1 MSIPRSRELVAIQT
15 QARDIARKTGR
26 TPSTAQLLLALF
38 TVPNRAAIFLT
49 DRNITVDALLDALR
63 TLPDEDPEIL
73 ERVESR
79 SLRIARGS
87 GAESVNSLHLLA
99 ALVREACSHAYR
111 LLDET
116 GVEVAVVRTAVMSYA
131 TGSRSLP
138 RRFLDNDVVHATAP
152 AVARQIP
159 FREHA
164 PSPIGFHPGLRIETG
179 ISRSETT
186 TIERERER
194 PPSRSNG
201 AASSGA
207 PPPASRS
214 SEHRHAEPE
223 QPNGVRRAPEVAEPV
238 TQPMLTE
245 ADAAAEAE
253 EDRRDDALDE
263 ARETARK
270 LAQSLFKRR
279 QEVLEERRRRETA
292 EFEAQNRAE
301 IEAQRHPIHE
311 TTESVDLA
319 RSAERDRPARS
330 GDEGLADAYRL
341 DPDQYPN
348 LHKFGRN
355 LTVEA
360 ALGRIDDVVGR
371 DREVTQLIDII
382 GKRRSNNPLLVGEA
396 GVGKTAIVEGL
407 ARKFVEL
414 ARADN
419 RVGKRAIVELEIG
432 RLVGGTH
439 LRGAFAERIVALKDE
454 VARAGGD
461 VIVFLD
467 EIHTWMN
474 AGGGGDGADAS
485 GELKTALARGEFP
498 CIGATTSDEFRRF
511 VEADPAFERRF
522 DVVFVEEPEPDTA
535 TAIVRGIR
543 SHYED
548 HHGICYE
555 EDALT
560 AAVRLSQRFIHERR
574 LPDKA
579 IGVLDLAGSRAARVG
594 ATHVGVADI
603 AAIVA
608 ELASLPPERLT
619 QSDRERFLH
628 MEAHMREGLVG
639 HEHVVHAVCEVI
651 RRNYAGFRSQRPIG
665 SMLFLGPTGVGKT
678 ELVKVLADFLFYDR
692 DAIVRFDMSEFMES
706 HSVSR
711 LIGAPPGYVGFE
723 AGGQLTEAVRRRPY
737 QIVLLDE
744 IEKAHPDVLNVL
756 LQLLDEGRLT
766 DGRGRHVDF
775 CNTVVIMTSNLGA
788 SVFSENR
795 AAGRIGFGGGGGND
809 PGAGEQQLTAA
820 VLNAAK
826 DHFPPEL
833 WNRIDER
840 LVFSALSRSEVVRIA
855 ALQLASTARRLRE
868 ESDIELRFSDG
879 VVQHLVRR
887 GGYDPE
893 LGARPMRQTIERLIE
908 GSVAKLILC
917 GDATHGDTIFID
929 VDDDDALM
937 VYAET

>member
-15 QARDIARKTGR
+15 QARDIARKAGR

-49 DRNITVDALLDALR
+49 DRNITVDALLEALG
-63 TLPDEDPEIL
+63 TYPDEEPELL
-73 ERVESR
+73 ERVETR
-79 SLRIARGS
+79 GDRIAKGS
-87 GAESVNSLHLLA
+87 GAEAVNSLHLLA
-99 ALVREACSHAYR
+99 ALVREASSHAYR
-111 LLDET
+111 LLEDT

-138 RRFLDNDVVHATAP
+138 RRFVDNEVMFATAP

-159 FREHA
+159 MREHA
-164 PSPIGFHPGLRIETG
+164 PSPIGFHPGLRIDA
-179 ISRSETT
+179 SARRSETT
-186 TIERERER
+186 TIERERTPTT
-194 PPSRSNG
+194 PPVL
-201 AASSGA
+201 AATS
-207 PPPASRS
+207 PPARS
-214 SEHRHAEPE
+214 SSTREMPVPKAPDVEIAI
-223 QPNGVRRAPEVAEPV
+223 RRAPTPV
-238 TQPMLTE
+238 EETE
-245 ADAAAEAE
+245 TE
-253 EDRRDDALDE
+253 EERRDAALDE

-270 LAQSLFKRR
+270 LAGSLFKRR
-279 QEVLEERRRRETA
+279 QEVLDERRKRETA
-292 EFEAQNRAE
+292 EMEAQSRADV
-301 IEAQRHPIHE
+301 EARTATPHDDDS
-311 TTESVDLA
+311 TESVDLA
-319 RSAERDRPARS
+319 RSAERERPLEL
-330 GDEGLADAYRL
+330 GNEGLAEAYRL
-341 DPDQYPN
+341 DPDQYPT

-355 LTVEA
+355 LTMEA
-360 ALGRIDDVVGR
+360 AMGRIDEVVGR
-371 DREVTQLIDII
+371 DKEVTQLIDII

-419 RVGKRAIVELEIG
+419 RIGKRAIVELEIG

-498 CIGATTSDEFRRF
+498 CIGATTSDEFRKF

-522 DVVFVEEPEPDTA
+522 DVVFVEEPEADIA
-535 TAIVRGIR
+535 ALIIEGIR
-543 SHYED
+543 PHYEE
-548 HHGICYE
+548 HHGVSYDDE
-555 EDALT
+555 ALV

-579 IGVLDLAGSRAARVG
+579 IGVLDLAGSRAARIGSPTVG
-594 ATHVGVADI
+594 RDEI

-608 ELASLPPERLT
+608 ELACLPPERLT
-619 QSDRERFLH
+619 QSDRERFLK
-628 MEAHMREGLVG
+628 MESHLSLGIVG
-639 HEHVVHAVCEVI
+639 HDHVVEAVCEVI

-692 DAIVRFDMSEFMES
+692 DAVVRFDMSEFMES
-706 HSVSR
+706 HSVAR

-775 CNTVVIMTSNLGA
+775 SNSVIVMTSNLGA
-788 SVFSENR
+788 SLFSEHR
-795 AAGRIGFGGGGGND
+795 SSGRIGFGAEATPD
-809 PGAGEQQLTAA
+809 SPDASLTGA
-820 VLNAAK
+820 VLDVAK
-826 DHFPPEL
+826 SHFPAEL

-840 LVFSALSRSEVVRIA
+840 LVFQALSRSEVARIA

-868 ESDIELRFSDG
+868 ESGIELRFSDG
-879 VVQHLVRR
+879 VVQFLVRN
-887 GGYDPE
+887 GGFDPE

-908 GSVAKLILC
+908 GSVAKLILS
-917 GDATHGDTIFID
+917 GDATNGDTIFVD
-929 VDDDDALM
+929 VDGEDVLE
-937 VYAET
+937 VYAES